1 MKIGL
6 ALFEFIQSVY
16 NPNDNQMLVS
26 SNINE
31 SRYSELPYIFFT
43 SYPYLYNLLVFVRSF
58 DKRLVFFSSRERK
71 RKQPTNECERR
82 VIIICTCV
90 NSKPFKRAFSIKLY
104 ELLR

>member
-31 SRYSELPYIFFT
+31 SRYSELPYIFLHPIHIST
-43 SYPYLYNLLVFVRSF
+43 ILWSLSVHLTKDLC
-58 DKRLVFFSSRERK
+58 FSPLEK
-71 RKQPTNECERR
+71 EKENNQQMNAKEE
-82 VIIICTCV
+82 
-90 NSKPFKRAFSIKLY
+90 
-104 ELLR
+104 